1 MNNRKEIVRDIDL
14 HQVDEFS
21 NLLESMGT
29 SGGFNGR
36 LVFDGYNILK
46 KMFTDKKCIN
56 VLTFP
61 ASLIATGS
69 RGIIKTMMKENL
81 FDLVITTCGSIDH
94 DIARTY
100 ANYYKGDFDLNDI
113 ELDKKGY
120 HRLGNII
127 IPKTSYGE
135 LIEKKTQ
142 KILLKMYNSGIK
154 NPSPSQIIQEIGKH
168 INHENSILYWSEKN
182 SIPIIVPGIMDGAVG
197 NQIWLFNQLHPDFS
211 INIIEDQQIIANN
224 LFQAKKTGALII
236 GGGIS
241 KHHAIWWN
249 QFKGGLDYAVY
260 ITTAV
265 ESDGSLSGA
274 RSHEAIS
281 WGKIAPNASHV
292 TINSDATVVLPLL
305 IKGLLTSL

>member
-14 HQVDEFS
+14 NQIDDFK
-21 NLLESMGT
+21 NLLESLGS

-36 LVFDGYNILK
+36 LVYDGYVILK
-46 KMFTDKKCIN
+46 KMFNDKKSFN

-61 ASLIATGS
+61 ASLVATGT
-69 RGIIKTMMKENL
+69 RGIITTMLKENL

-94 DIARTY
+94 DIARSY
-100 ANYYKGDFDLNDI
+100 GNYYKGDFNLNDI

-120 HRLGNII
+120 HRLGNIV
-127 IPKTSYGE
+127 IPKTAYGE

-142 KILLKMYNSGIK
+142 NILLKMYNSGIK
-154 NPSPSQIIQEIGKH
+154 NPTPSKIINEIGKYGRK
-168 INHENSILYWSEKN
+168 NSILYWAQKN
-182 SIPIIVPGIMDGAVG
+182 SIPVIVPGIMDGAVG
-197 NQIWLFNQLHPDFS
+197 NQIWLFNQLHKDFT

-224 LFQAKKTGALII
+224 LFNAKKTGALIL

-260 ITTAV
+260 ITTAI

-281 WGKIAPNASHV
+281 WGKIAPNARHV
-292 TINSDATVVLPLL
+292 TITSDATVILPLL
-305 IKGLLTSL
+305 IKGLLSSF

>member
-1 MNNRKEIVRDIDL
+1 MSLKDNDVERLHLVAEKLKPYAKKFKLLSRPINDVRELIDVKILNNCSNAAENIYNNINDINMHFSLGYFDSIKGFLKEFISL
-14 HQVDEFS
+14 CSF
-21 NLLESMGT
+21 LE
-29 SGGFNGR
+29 
-36 LVFDGYNILK
+36 
-46 KMFTDKKCIN
+46 
-56 VLTFP
+56 
-61 ASLIATGS
+61 
-69 RGIIKTMMKENL
+69 
-81 FDLVITTCGSIDH
+81 
-94 DIARTY
+94 
-100 ANYYKGDFDLNDI
+100 KGDFDLNDI

-197 NQIWLFNQLHPDFS
+197 SQIWLFNQLHPDFS

-292 TINSDATVVLPLL
+292 TINSDATVILPLL

>member
-1 MNNRKEIVRDIDL
+1 MWAPLLL
-14 HQVDEFS
+14 HADHPGSPRLRRPE
-21 NLLESMGT
+21 GP
-29 SGGFNGR
+29 GR
-36 LVFDGYNILK
+36 PDR
-46 KMFTDKKCIN
+46 
-56 VLTFP
+56 
-61 ASLIATGS
+61 S
-69 RGIIKTMMKENL
+69 RGGHERK
-81 FDLVITTCGSIDH
+81 
-94 DIARTY
+94 
-100 ANYYKGDFDLNDI
+100 
-113 ELDKKGY
+113 
-120 HRLGNII
+120 
-127 IPKTSYGE
+127 
-135 LIEKKTQ
+135 
-142 KILLKMYNSGIK
+142 SGR
-154 NPSPSQIIQEIGKH
+154 IQE
-168 INHENSILYWSEKN
+168 EEFRSQNSKSRIAYYYLDAIETS
-182 SIPIIVPGIMDGAVG
+182 AV
-197 NQIWLFNQLHPDFS
+197 
-211 INIIEDQQIIANN
+211 NIIEDQQIIANN